1 MEEKN
6 EVKEFLDL
14 IRAANH
20 RINLPGSIELFLL
33 LEIRCHKNI
42 TASEIASKYH
52 VTIPAVMHKLD
63 SLINDDYLIKIVD
76 EKDKRKKYFNLT
88 PKANMLLED
97 NKKIIDDKINH
108 LFDYLG
114 SDKEELIRILNKIV
128 EMEDEINV

>member
-6 EVKEFLDL
+6 EVKEFLDF

-20 RINLPGSIELFLL
+20 KINLPCSIEIFLL
-33 LEIRCHKNI
+33 LEIKYHENI
-42 TASEIASKYH
+42 TASVIADKYH

-63 SLINDDYLIKIVD
+63 SLINDEYLIKTVD
-76 EKDKRKKYFNLT
+76 EKDKRKKYYHLT
-88 PKANMLLED
+88 PKANLLLAD
-97 NKKIIDDKINH
+97 NKQIIDNKINN

-114 SDKEELIRILNKIV
+114 SDKEELIRILNRIV

>member
-14 IRAANH
+14 VRAANH
-20 RINLPGSIELFLL
+20 RINLPGSIELFLM
-33 LEIRCHKNI
+33 LEIKCHKNI
-42 TASEIASKYH
+42 TASEIANKYH
-52 VTIPAVMHKLD
+52 VTIPAVMHKLE
-63 SLINDDYLIKIVD
+63 SLINDEYLIKIVD

-88 PKANMLLED
+88 PKAYMLLED
-97 NKKIIDDKINH
+97 NKKIIDDKINN

-114 SDKEELIRILNKIV
+114 RDKEELIRILNRIV

>member
-1 MEEKN
+1 MKEKN

-14 IRAANH
+14 VRSANH
-20 RINLPGSIELFLL
+20 AINLPGSVEIFLL
-33 LEIRCHKNI
+33 LEIKCHKFI

-76 EKDKRKKYFNLT
+76 EKDKRKKYIELT
-88 PKANMLLED
+88 PKAVMLLDD

-128 EMEDEINV
+128 EMEDVSNV

>member
-1 MEEKN
+1 MKEKN

-14 IRAANH
+14 VRSVNH
-20 RINLPGSIELFLL
+20 AINLPGSVEIFLL
-33 LEIRCHKNI
+33 LEIKCHKFI
-42 TASEIASKYH
+42 TASEIANKYH

-76 EKDKRKKYFNLT
+76 EKDKRKKYFELT
-88 PKANMLLED
+88 PKAVMLLDD

-128 EMEDEINV
+128 EMEDVSNV